1 MKTKFF
7 PYQAQC
13 FGNGGFENL
22 MNSTFD
28 VIKSQGESVTKV
40 DFWSK
45 DADFDIAHFWGL
57 GMPNF
62 DNIIWAKKSN
72 KKVVVT
78 CILPAYATMYEVIRF
93 YISNLLGR
101 QKMIKYIFSL
111 IDVIVVTSERSK
123 IVAIKYYKV
132 PTEKIKI
139 IPNTLLS
146 SYYKNK
152 DNIYLNSFKLERY
165 VFTIGNVCERKNQV
179 RLALACLKINVNL
192 LIVGPVLIG
201 EESYGYELDELVRKS
216 DNIIWIRSMER
227 DSLELISAYRN
238 SLLFALP
245 SFNEQQPTSA
255 QEAGLLGKPLILSN
269 LPYANQKFYK
279 NACLVDP
286 KSISSIAKGIEAVIK
301 NPNNYIPPNEIYS
314 ECREENVAKAYI
326 NIYNKL

>member
-28 VIKSQGESVTKV
+28 VIKSLGESVTKV
-40 DFWSK
+40 DLWSK
-45 DADFDIAHFWGL
+45 DSDFDIAHFWGL

-78 CILPAYATMYEVIRF
+78 CILPAYTTINEVFRF
-93 YISNLLGR
+93 RISTLLGR
-101 QKMIKYIFSL
+101 QKTLLNVASL
-111 IDVIVVTSERSK
+111 IDVMVVTSERSK
-123 IVAIKYYKV
+123 IVAMKYYKV
-132 PTEKIKI
+132 PSEKIKI
-139 IPNTLLS
+139 IPNTLLT
-146 SYYKNK
+146 SYYNNQ
-152 DNIYLNSFKLERY
+152 DNNYLNSFKLKKY

-179 RLALACLKINVNL
+179 RLALACLKININL

-201 EESYGYELDELVRKS
+201 EEAYGLELDELVRKS
-216 DNIIWIRSMER
+216 HSIIWIRSMER
-227 DSLELISAYRN
+227 DSIELISAYRN

-255 QEAGLLGKPLILSN
+255 QEAGLLGKPLILSDVA
-269 LPYANQKFYK
+269 YANQKYYK
-279 NACLVDP
+279 NAC
-286 KSISSIAKGIEAVIK
+286 
-301 NPNNYIPPNEIYS
+301 
-314 ECREENVAKAYI
+314 
-326 NIYNKL
+326 